1 MEYVRNMYFIYGSDS
16 KFIVSTNYFF
26 QKKMRRCI
34 VIAIF
39 LKGYAEGPCE
49 MEKGNGRTEEIAGST
64 RAGRQQQV
72 RLAAWDGRCVR

>member
-1 MEYVRNMYFIYGSDS
+1 
-16 KFIVSTNYFF
+16 
-26 QKKMRRCI
+26 MRRCI